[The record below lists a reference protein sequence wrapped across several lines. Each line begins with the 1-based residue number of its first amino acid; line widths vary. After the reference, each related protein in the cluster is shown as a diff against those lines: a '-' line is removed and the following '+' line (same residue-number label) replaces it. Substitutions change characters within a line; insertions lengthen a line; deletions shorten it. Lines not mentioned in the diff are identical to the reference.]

1 MVFNNEFVK
10 KLFDTSNNQSEI
22 LEALGK
28 RNNGSGNRLIKKLAK
43 QIGVDLSFYGDRM
56 TEKKYYENPK
66 FCKCC
71 GKKLTYE
78 QRRND
83 YCSHSCAAKI
93 NNKGVVRNGT
103 HVEHNCLNC
112 GKKLY
117 SSQKN
122 NRFCSAE
129 CSNEF
134 RYKESVKKILNGENL
149 IKGAS
154 GIPSH
159 LKRYLMEI
167 HEEKCEKCGWGERN
181 PITQNVPLEVHHI
194 DGDCTNNKLEN
205 LQLLCPNCHSLTE
218 NFGSLNKNSKRF
230 HRKKIIK
237 E

>member
-1 MVFNNEFVK
+1 MVFTNEFVK

-22 LEALGK
+22 LKALGK

-129 CSNEF
+129 CSN
-134 RYKESVKKILNGENL
+134 
-149 IKGAS
+149 
-154 GIPSH
+154 
-159 LKRYLMEI
+159 
-167 HEEKCEKCGWGERN
+167 
-181 PITQNVPLEVHHI
+181 
-194 DGDCTNNKLEN
+194 
-205 LQLLCPNCHSLTE
+205 
-218 NFGSLNKNSKRF
+218 
-230 HRKKIIK
+230 
-237 E
+237 